1 MIDSVHYFEVD
12 IRLACVKQIKY
23 LIILL
28 TVGFICY
35 KYKLTENIKCLFQG
49 KIIQSEVIIPFIAFK
64 SDCNLD
70 RQRVCGQ

>member
-49 KIIQSEVIIPFIAFK
+49 KII
-64 SDCNLD
+64 
-70 RQRVCGQ
+70 